1 MAAEKLNTSNETADS
16 NNISHSN
23 VFRERY
29 K

>member
-1 MAAEKLNTSNETADS
+1 MAVERSDISNKTADS

-23 VFRERY
+23 VFREPY